1 MALTESEINAL
12 TNDLIASIDKELRSK
27 TFDWSLEVYNE
38 IKRNFITEDIFEP
51 LTEEDFDEYESD
63 EERREVIIDN
73 FEDAASDLA
82 DELQDQQRFIHE
94 TADASRVTFVTSEA
108 HEFYDENTG
117 ECDEVAKIYELDPDN
132 DDDLFA
138 INYHV
143 QRSRIEDDVE
153 ELAEFF
159 KSIEGSDYL

>member
-1 MALTESEINAL
+1 MARTEQEINEL
-12 TNDLIASIDKELRSK
+12 TNDLIKRIDKELRDK
-27 TFDWSLEVYNE
+27 TFDWSIEVYNE

-63 EERREVIIDN
+63 EERRDAIIDN
-73 FEDAASDLA
+73 FEAAASDLA
-82 DELQDQQRFIHE
+82 DELQDQERFIHE
-94 TADASRVTFVTSEA
+94 TADASRVTFIVAEA
-108 HEFYDENTG
+108 HEFYDENME
-117 ECDEVAKIYELDPDN
+117 ECDEVAKIYELDPDD
-132 DDDLFA
+132 DDDLLA

-159 KSIEGSDYL
+159 ESIEGSDYL

>member
-1 MALTESEINAL
+1 MTSTEQEINEL
-12 TNDLIASIDKELRSK
+12 TNDLIKRIDKELREK
-27 TFDWSLEVYNE
+27 TFDWAIEVYNE

-51 LTEEDFDEYESD
+51 LTEEDFDEYDSD
-63 EERREVIIDN
+63 EERREAIIDN
-73 FEDAASDLA
+73 FEDAAYDLA
-82 DELQDQQRFIHE
+82 QELQDQQRFIHE

-108 HEFYDENTG
+108 HEFYDENMY
-117 ECDEVAKIYELDPDN
+117 ECDEVAKIYELDPDD

-159 KSIEGSDYL
+159 ESIEGSDYL